1 MRILL
6 VIAIFL
12 GCIIVTYFYQ
22 TSAPLM
28 IAAMWIVGT
37 LTALTIIHRKPATRN
52 PVGIAAIVSC
62 SILSTF
68 DTFVGSPLVN
78 VAWWGIYITIIYM
91 VLSEIEM
98 KKSTSS

>member
-1 MRILL
+1 MRIFL
-6 VIAIFL
+6 VVAIIL
-12 GCIIVTYFYQ
+12 GCTIVTYIYQ
-22 TSAPLM
+22 VSAPLI
-28 IAAMWIVGT
+28 IAAMWIVAT
-37 LTALTIIHRKPATRN
+37 LIALTIIHRKPAIRN
-52 PVGIAAIVSC
+52 PVGIAAFVSC

-91 VLSEIEM
+91 VLSEIEL

>member
-12 GCIIVTYFYQ
+12 GCSIVTHIYQ
-22 TSAPLM
+22 VSAPLM
-28 IAAMWIVGT
+28 IAAMWIVAM
-37 LTALTIIHRKPATRN
+37 LFALTLIHRKPATRN
-52 PVGIAAIVSC
+52 PVGIAAFVSC